1 MGRKIVWTL
10 EKCLES
16 ASKYNRAI
24 DWKTNDGKA
33 YRASRTHGWYSE
45 CIKNFKNNWTLE
57 KCIDN
62 ANNYKSINDW
72 KKNSSSAYRASISNN
87 WKDEIIE
94 KVFKCKSNIKPNG
107 YWSIKERCIEEALK
121 YETKT
126 QWRNSKNGSCH
137 AAKKMGWYDECT
149 AHMVKLTNQE
159 PAGYWTYERCKKEA
173 LKYNRPSDWSK
184 NSIGSYSAARK
195 MGWFKELKTHMTIRK
210 TKPDKFWHNKQN
222 CLEDAKKYT
231 SKMEWFKN
239 STTAYTTAKKM
250 GWYEECVIPFYSYEE
265 AKIVKK
271 FYDLSEEIK
280 LYSSEKEW
288 IKKNVKTYNLAKK
301 LDLYEVLIANA
312 NFNVDIL
319 VHEFDMF
326 KLKLLEYM
334 DFEFFTDSTSR
345 KKFKKEFKEKTSE
358 LILSCNKLIK
368 YTYE

>member
-1 MGRKIVWTL
+1 LKKNEFNAYRAALNHGWKDDCFKKFINKWTL
-10 EKCLES
+10 EKCVDDANS
-16 ASKYNRAI
+16 Y
-24 DWKTNDGKA
+24 
-33 YRASRTHGWYSE
+33 
-45 CIKNFKNNWTLE
+45 KNIT
-57 KCIDN
+57 
-62 ANNYKSINDW
+62 DW
-72 KKNSSSAYRASISNN
+72 KKNSTSAYRASIKNN

-94 KVFKCKSNIKPNG
+94 KVFKAKNNIKPNG
-107 YWSIKERCIEEALK
+107 YWTYETCKQEALK
-121 YETKT
+121 YESRM
-126 QWRNSKNGSCH
+126 QWKKCKNGSLH
-137 AAKKMGWYDECT
+137 AAKKMGWYDEFT
-149 AHMVKLTNQE
+149 AHMVKLTKQE

-231 SKMEWFKN
+231 SKTEWYKN

-250 GWYEECVIPFYSYEE
+250 GWYEECIIPFYSHEE

-288 IKKNVKTYNLAKK
+288 IRKNVKTYNLAKK
-301 LDLYEVLIANA
+301 LDLYEVLIINA
-312 NFNVDIL
+312 NFNVENL
-319 VHEFDMF
+319 VLEFDMF

-334 DFEFFTDSTSR
+334 DFEIFSDSTSR
-345 KKFKKEFKEKTSE
+345 KKFKKEFKEKTNE